1 MDLEKES
8 VVLEIAQ
15 NVHRLR
21 NLTNEQ
27 REKILERADELIP
40 EKASDVKNLVLS
52 LCNERGFCKSAGL
65 DYCNIQEEDSRLI
78 KTAIADYLMRN
89 S

>member
-8 VVLEIAQ
+8 MIVQIAQ

-21 NLTNEQ
+21 NLTYEQ
-27 REKILERADELIP
+27 RESILERADELIP
-40 EKASDVKNLVLS
+40 EKAKDVKNLVLS
-52 LCNERGFCKSAGL
+52 LCYERGFCKSAGL
-65 DYCNIQEEDSRLI
+65 NYSNIQEEDSRLI
-78 KTAIADYLMRN
+78 KTAIVDYLMRN